1 MQQIGGITEIDHAP
15 PVVFQ
20 RIVELD
26 RVFPADI
33 FKPARYKV
41 NFRLI
46 PGQDFFQLLFQ
57 LLLMLLGSR
66 LRHARGFLPEFRRSL
81 PVSLLEHLVEERRGC
96 EAVIIR
102 DPGDRVIRIQQVIRR
117 MEHTDIGQIAGK
129 AHAVILLKEP
139 GQVAVGQIQL
149 L

>member
-1 MQQIGGITEIDHAP
+1 MQQIGGIAEIDHAP

-20 RIVELD
+20 RIIELY

-66 LRHARGFLPEFRRSL
+66 LRDARGFLPKFRRSL
-81 PVSLLEHLVEERRGC
+81 PVSLLEHLIEESRGC

-102 DPGDRVIRIQQVIRR
+102 DPGDRVIRIKQVVRR
-117 MEHTDIGQIAGK
+117 MEHTDIGQITGK
-129 AHAVILLKEP
+129 AHAVILLEEP